1 MLTWSPSVLRPGP
14 LGIQPTFKPAGAPL
28 QSALKELAVASVP
41 SISTA
46 DSPGAR
52 LVTPSHGTDEAKD
65 AWLSL
70 IRQPVMSTLVVPTLV
85 SSNQSAATGL
95 LPLLHGATS
104 VIATCADE
112 VPPLLAVTVSL

>member
-28 QSALKELAVASVP
+28 HSALNGLVP
-41 SISTA
+41 L
-46 DSPGAR
+46 PE
-52 LVTPSHGTDEAKD
+52 GTDGAK
-65 AWLSL
+65 AVCLWL

-95 LPLLHGATS
+95 LPLLHGGTS
-104 VIATCADE
+104 VTATCAAE
-112 VPPLLAVTVSL
+112 VPPLLAA